1 MLDLSVAFDTVDH
14 DILLKRLDSRFYICG
29 TARDWFRSYLT
40 NSTQFALIDGW
51 EKTQYCEL
59 KCGMPE
65 GSCPWTHPVATLN
78 STKFISSLTIL
89 NYLSLFHQT
98 TTWSI
103 IAKIQDC
110 LSDLDEWMFLN
121 KLKVNKDKTV
131 VLYFYSKHCPI
142 KSLPPLRFG
151 NDTINPFDSA
161 RNIGAIFDRTMSML
175 SHVNL
180 VCKSA
185 LYHLRYIFLIRK
197 FLSSKTTEILVHALV
212 SPKLDC
218 CNSLLY
224 NVPKYVLK
232 KLQSAQNAASLLI
245 TCFRKYDYVTP
256 VLSDLH

>member
-14 DILLKRLDSRFYICG
+14 DILLKRLDSRFSICR

-65 GSCPWTHPVATLN
+65 GSCPWTHPVPTLN
-78 STKFISSLTIL
+78 STNFISSLIIL

-121 KLKVNKDKTV
+121 KLKLNKDKTV
-131 VLYFYSKHCPI
+131 ILFFYSKHCPI

-185 LYHLRYIFLIRK
+185 FYYLRYISLIKNSYLQRLPR
-197 FLSSKTTEILVHALV
+197 FSSM
-212 SPKLDC
+212 
-218 CNSLLY
+218 LLY
-224 NVPKYVLK
+224 PLI
-232 KLQSAQNAASLLI
+232 LTAATRFCIMCRSM
-245 TCFRKYDYVTP
+245 F
-256 VLSDLH
+256 

>member
-1 MLDLSVAFDTVDH
+1 MVHNRRCVILLVLDLSTAFDTVDH
-14 DILLKRLDSRFYICG
+14 DILLKRLRSRFSICG
-29 TARDWFRSYLT
+29 TAREWFRSYLT
-40 NSTQFALIDGW
+40 NRTQFALIDG
-51 EKTQYCEL
+51 KKSQYCEL

-65 GSCPWTHPVATLN
+65 RSSLWTHSVPTLN
-78 STKFISSLTIL
+78 SSNFNSSLIIL
-89 NYLSLFHQT
+89 NYPSLFPQT

-121 KLKVNKDKTV
+121 KLKLNKDKTV
-131 VLYFYSKHCPI
+131 ILYFYSKHCPI

-161 RNIGAIFDRTMSML
+161 RNIGAIFDSTMSML
-175 SHVNL
+175 CHVNL

-185 LYHLRYIFLIRK
+185 FYHLRYIFLIRK

-224 NVPKYVLK
+224 NVPK
-232 KLQSAQNAASLLI
+232 
-245 TCFRKYDYVTP
+245 
-256 VLSDLH
+256 